1 MATILTNVGSIV
13 TAAIGWMGDFVS
25 AITSTGN
32 ELILLFVVIPVVGL
46 GIGLLKRLISV

>member
-1 MATILTNVGSIV
+1 MSTILTAVSSIV